1 MAESLGRRDGKGQR
15 RTAPP
20 LITRSA
26 KRGKWASFNRE
37 RSEHLA
43 PPPHRR
49 RLRRS
54 HRSHRMVGQ
63 RAAAANERSANGRRR
78 HIPERFALSS
88 GMKVARRSTASHSK
102 QRGNVAGYAYRPAAR
117 IVWAVSRPLASA
129 ASTVPISRPA
139 YSASP
144 EKNTVPPS
152 GFRSADCASRV
163 LGVA

>member
-43 PPPHRR
+43 PPRHRR

-54 HRSHRMVGQ
+54 HRPRRMVGQ
-63 RAAAANERSANGRRR
+63 RAAAADERSAKVAEDAVTFLKDLRC
-78 HIPERFALSS
+78 PPDC
-88 GMKVARRSTASHSK
+88 KVARRAIFSHST
-102 QRGNVAGYAYRPAAR
+102 QRR
-117 IVWAVSRPLASA
+117 
-129 ASTVPISRPA
+129 
-139 YSASP
+139 
-144 EKNTVPPS
+144 
-152 GFRSADCASRV
+152 
-163 LGVA
+163 